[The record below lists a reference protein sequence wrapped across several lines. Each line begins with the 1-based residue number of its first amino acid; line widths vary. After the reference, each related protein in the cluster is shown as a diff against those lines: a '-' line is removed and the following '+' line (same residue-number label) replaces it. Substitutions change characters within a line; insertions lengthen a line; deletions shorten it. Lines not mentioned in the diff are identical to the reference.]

1 MELLLALLLAVAVVA
16 LASAWSALKTERG
29 RCRRLEDRLAAARPE
44 ASTLPAS
51 PSPALPEPPP
61 AATSAPPRAAAAPLA
76 APPEPVP
83 FGRVSAFENLAATLL
98 GPAER
103 LADSMRAAEP
113 ALADA
118 AERLRTPLP
127 PSPPVLGGDD
137 PAPPRVD
144 VDGLERAL
152 ATAERISDERSRLAD
167 DVRSLRAALDR
178 VAELDTGLAR
188 SLSEL
193 SRTAEALMPLAAS
206 VSGLA
211 DRANLLGLNVS
222 LLSARA
228 GEAGAPFEEAATE
241 LRSLFEEAR
250 RLSRELIEAARRND
264 GGARRIAALVEES
277 VGAATAGQERGARAS
292 ERLGGL
298 DGLCSQI
305 GRALEDGVRSTR
317 GAAESSRLV
326 CERLEAVRSAL
337 EGRAAEAARLR
348 ADADAAREALRAAA
362 ERVEALRLD
371 GGALHAAVQ
380 RVTAGA

>member
-29 RCRRLEDRLAAARPE
+29 RCRRLEDRLAARPE
-44 ASTLPAS
+44 ASALPAS

-61 AATSAPPRAAAAPLA
+61 AASSAPPRSAVAPLA

-113 ALADA
+113 VLADA
-118 AERLRTPLP
+118 AVRLRAPLP
-127 PSPPVLGGDD
+127 PSPPVLAGDD
-137 PAPPRVD
+137 PVPPRID
-144 VDGLERAL
+144 VEGLERAL
-152 ATAERISDERSRLAD
+152 ATAERISDERSRLTD

-188 SLSEL
+188 ALSEL
-193 SRTAEALMPLAAS
+193 SRTAETLMPLASS

-250 RLSRELIEAARRND
+250 RLSRELIETARRND
-264 GGARRIAALVEES
+264 GGARRVAALVEES
-277 VGAATAGQERGARAS
+277 VGATTAGQERGARAS

-298 DGLCSQI
+298 DGLCSQL

-317 GAAESSRLV
+317 DAAESSRLV
-326 CERLEAVRSAL
+326 CERLEAVRSSL
-337 EGRAAEAARLR
+337 EGRTSEAARLR
-348 ADADAAREALRAAA
+348 ADADAAREALRVAA

-371 GGALHAAVQ
+371 GGALRAAVQ
-380 RVTAGA
+380 RVTSGA

>member
-16 LASAWSALKTERG
+16 LASVWSALKTERG
-29 RCRRLEDRLAAARPE
+29 RCRRLEDRLSAVRPE
-44 ASTLPAS
+44 AS
-51 PSPALPEPPP
+51 ALPSTSPLEPPP
-61 AATSAPPRAAAAPLA
+61 AAALPPPPAASSLRPPL
-76 APPEPVP
+76 PEPVP
-83 FGRVSAFENLAATLL
+83 YDRGSSFENLAATLL

-113 ALADA
+113 VLADA
-118 AERLRTPLP
+118 AARLRAPLP
-127 PSPPVLGGDD
+127 PSSSVLGGED
-137 PAPPRVD
+137 PVPPQVD

-178 VAELDTGLAR
+178 VAELDTALAR
-188 SLSEL
+188 GLSEL
-193 SRTAEALMPLAAS
+193 SRTAEALLPLASS

-228 GEAGAPFEEAATE
+228 GEAGAPFEEAAAE

-250 RLSRELIEAARRND
+250 RLSRELVEAARRND
-264 GGARRIAALVEES
+264 GGARRFAALVEES
-277 VGAATAGQERGARAS
+277 VGAATAGQERGSRAS

-298 DGLCSQI
+298 DGLCSQL
-305 GRALEDGVRSTR
+305 GRTLEAGVRSTR
-317 GAAESSRLV
+317 VAAESSRLV
-326 CERLEAVRSAL
+326 GDRLEAVRSAL
-337 EGRAAEAARLR
+337 EARAAEATRLR
-348 ADADAAREALRAAA
+348 AEADAVRELLRASA

-371 GGALHAAVQ
+371 GGALRAAVQ

>member
-16 LASAWSALKTERG
+16 LASAWSTLKTERG
-29 RCRRLEDRLAAARPE
+29 RCRRLEDRLAAVRPE
-44 ASTLPAS
+44 APAVPSTPLPELLPAA
-51 PSPALPEPPP
+51 ALP
-61 AATSAPPRAAAAPLA
+61 PRPGAAAPLP
-76 APPEPVP
+76 APPEPAP
-83 FGRVSAFENLAATLL
+83 FGRVSSFENLAATLL

-113 ALADA
+113 VLADA
-118 AERLRTPLP
+118 AERLRAPLP
-127 PSPPVLGGDD
+127 PSPPVLGGDE
-137 PAPPRVD
+137 PAPPHVD

-152 ATAERISDERSRLAD
+152 AMAERISDERSRLAD

-188 SLSEL
+188 GLSEL
-193 SRTAEALMPLAAS
+193 SRTAEALMPLASS

-228 GEAGAPFEEAATE
+228 GEAGAPFEEAASE

-264 GGARRIAALVEES
+264 GGARRVAALVEES

-298 DGLCSQI
+298 DGLCSQL

-348 ADADAAREALRAAA
+348 ADADTAREALRAAA

-371 GGALHAAVQ
+371 GGALRAAIQ
-380 RVTAGA
+380 RVTSGA

>member
-1 MELLLALLLAVAVVA
+1 
-16 LASAWSALKTERG
+16 
-29 RCRRLEDRLAAARPE
+29 
-44 ASTLPAS
+44 
-51 PSPALPEPPP
+51 
-61 AATSAPPRAAAAPLA
+61 
-76 APPEPVP
+76 
-83 FGRVSAFENLAATLL
+83 
-98 GPAER
+98 
-103 LADSMRAAEP
+103 MRAAEP
-113 ALADA
+113 VLAEA
-118 AERLRTPLP
+118 AARLRAPLP
-127 PSPPVLGGDD
+127 PSPPVLSGED

-144 VDGLERAL
+144 VEGLERAL

-188 SLSEL
+188 GLSEL
-193 SRTAEALMPLAAS
+193 SRTAEALMPLASS

-228 GEAGAPFEEAATE
+228 GEAGAPFEEAAAE

-250 RLSRELIEAARRND
+250 RLSRELVEAARRND
-264 GGARRIAALVEES
+264 GSARRVATLVEES

-298 DGLCSQI
+298 DSLCSQL
-305 GRALEDGVRSTR
+305 GRSLEDGVRSTR

-326 CERLEAVRSAL
+326 CERLEVTRFAL

-348 ADADAAREALRAAA
+348 ADTDAAREALRAAA
-362 ERVEALRLD
+362 ERVESLRLD
-371 GGALHAAVQ
+371 GGALRAAVQ
-380 RVTAGA
+380 RVTSGA

>member
-1 MELLLALLLAVAVVA
+1 MELLLALLLAASVVA

-29 RCRRLEDRLAAARPE
+29 RRRRLEERLAAARPE
-44 ASTLPAS
+44 ASSHPSAPLQEPLPAAT
-51 PSPALPEPPP
+51 PPVPP
-61 AATSAPPRAAAAPLA
+61 AAAPRLPL
-76 APPEPVP
+76 PPEPAP
-83 FGRVSAFENLAATLL
+83 YERASSFENVAATLI

-113 ALADA
+113 VLADA
-118 AERLRTPLP
+118 AARLRAPLP
-127 PSPPVLGGDD
+127 QSSPVLGGDD
-137 PAPPRVD
+137 PPPPRVD

-167 DVRSLRAALDR
+167 DVRSLRTALDR

-188 SLSEL
+188 GLSEL
-193 SRTAEALMPLAAS
+193 SRTAEALMPLASS

-250 RLSRELIEAARRND
+250 RLSRELIETARRNE
-264 GGARRIAALVEES
+264 GGARRVAALVEES

-298 DGLCSQI
+298 EGLCSQL
-305 GRALEDGVRSTR
+305 GRTLEEGVRSTR
-317 GAAESSRLV
+317 GAAESARLV
-326 CERLEAVRSAL
+326 RERLDAVRAAV
-337 EGRAAEAARLR
+337 EARAAEAARLR
-348 ADADAAREALRAAA
+348 AEADAARETLRAAA

-371 GGALHAAVQ
+371 GGALRAAVQ
-380 RVTAGA
+380 RVTSGA

>member
-1 MELLLALLLAVAVVA
+1 MELLLALLLAVAIVA

-44 ASTLPAS
+44 ASALPS
-51 PSPALPEPPP
+51 TPSPPQPEPSPAAALPPP
-61 AATSAPPRAAAAPLA
+61 SVTAARPA

-83 FGRVSAFENLAATLL
+83 TGRISSHDNLAATLF

-103 LADSMRAAEP
+103 LAESMRSAEP
-113 ALADA
+113 VLADA
-118 AERLRTPLP
+118 AARLRAPLP
-127 PSPPVLGGDD
+127 PSPPVLGGAD
-137 PAPPRVD
+137 PAPPRLD

-188 SLSEL
+188 GLSEL
-193 SRTAEALMPLAAS
+193 SRTAEALMPLASS

-250 RLSRELIEAARRND
+250 RLSRELTEAARRND
-264 GGARRIAALVEES
+264 GGARRVAALVEES

-298 DGLCSQI
+298 DGLCSQL

-317 GAAESSRLV
+317 AAVESSRLV
-326 CERLEAVRSAL
+326 CERLEVIRSAL

-348 ADADAAREALRAAA
+348 ADADAAREVFRAAA
-362 ERVEALRLD
+362 DRVEALRLD
-371 GGALHAAVQ
+371 GGALRAAVQ
-380 RVTAGA
+380 RVTASA